1 LGVALIN
8 NEEEHEVNYS
18 KKAKKA
24 KLLSLVPIFI
34 NVASVASV
42 FFGIICERD
51 LSFILFAVG
60 CVLPIIGF
68 IFSIYVRKKYHF
80 YVNTYMFTYIL
91 NILLYL
97 GYDFIILII
106 GFLYIVFGNPW

>member
-1 LGVALIN
+1 MNN
-8 NEEEHEVNYS
+8 NEDEHEVNYS
-18 KKAKKA
+18 EKAKKA

-34 NVASVASV
+34 NVVSVVSV
-42 FFGIICERD
+42 FLGIICKRD
-51 LSFILFAVG
+51 LSFVLFIAG
-60 CVLPIIGF
+60 CALPIIGF

-97 GYDFIILII
+97 GYDFIVLII
-106 GFLYIVFGNPW
+106 AFLYIVFCGTFC

>member
-1 LGVALIN
+1 MIN
-8 NEEEHEVNYS
+8 NEDEHKVNYC

-24 KLLSLVPIFI
+24 RLLSLVPIFI
-34 NVASVASV
+34 NVVSVVSV
-42 FFGIICERD
+42 FLGIICERD
-51 LSFILFAVG
+51 LSFILFIVG
-60 CVLPIIGF
+60 FVFPIIGF
-68 IFSIYVRKKYHF
+68 IFSIYVRKKFHF

-97 GYDFIILII
+97 VYDFIIIII